1 MKLNPFIKFVLQT
14 ILFFCGIP
22 FLISFILVL
31 YSIVKYDN
39 IIGFKNLL
47 LLEDV
52 GMSIVLYQSFL
63 SPLLILIF
71 KKLKW
76 IYIEFWSVFYLT
88 LPIYYIINGRLKY
101 EPGDEFGGGEGFL
114 LIFITTIIYYE
125 LFYKTYLVRQIL
137 NINER
142 FGLKIIISKIF
153 KSKSHNN

>member
-22 FLISFILVL
+22 FLISFILIL

-71 KKLKW
+71 KKIKW
-76 IYIEFWSVFYLT
+76 VYIEFWSVLYLT
-88 LPIYYIINGRLKY
+88 LPIYFIINGRLNY
-101 EPGDEFGGGEGFL
+101 EPGDEYGGEEAFL
-114 LIFITTIIYYE
+114 LMFCSTLIYYE
-125 LFYKTYLVRQIL
+125 LFYNTYLFRDLL
-137 NINER
+137 NINNKYS
-142 FGLKIIISKIF
+142 LKNLISVLL
-153 KSKSHNN
+153 KSKSNK